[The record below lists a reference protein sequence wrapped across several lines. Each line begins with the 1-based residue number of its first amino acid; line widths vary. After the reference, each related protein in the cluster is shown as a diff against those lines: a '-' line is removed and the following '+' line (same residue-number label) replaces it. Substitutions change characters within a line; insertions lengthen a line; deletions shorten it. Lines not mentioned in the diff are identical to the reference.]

1 MTDTLQQRCIDTIR
15 ALAMDVVENA
25 KSGHPGLP
33 MGASAIAYTLWTRHL
48 RYNPRDPQWPNRDR
62 FVLSAGHGSALL
74 YIMLHLT
81 GYDLP
86 MEQLKRFRQLDS
98 KTPGHPEYRDT
109 PGVEVTTGPLGQGF
123 ANAVGMA
130 IAQRFRAAR
139 FNSDEHKVVDHLIYV
154 LCSDGDMME
163 GVASEAA
170 SLAGHLQLG
179 ELIYL
184 YDDNHISLDGPT
196 EDAFTEDVTK
206 RFDAYGWHT
215 QRIDG
220 TDVEAVD
227 AAINAAKQDNR
238 PSLIACRTHIG
249 WGSPHKQD
257 TAKAHGSPLGA
268 DEVKATKE
276 AIGWPTEPSFFVPD
290 DALQFYRSAGEKA
303 AQHEQQWQQTLSAWK
318 QANPDKARQWDADER
333 GELPSGWQDA
343 LPRFDAGGEESTR
356 VASGKAINALAPIVT
371 NLVGGSADLKSSN
384 ETFIT
389 SDSYFTKSEVHRNIA
404 FGVRE
409 HAMCA
414 SLNGMSIYGGL
425 HVYGGTFLTFSD
437 YGRPSIRLAALM
449 EIPVTYVFTHDS
461 IGLGEDG
468 PTHQPVEHVMALRA
482 IPHLYVVRPGDANE
496 TSAAWR
502 IALEHRNGPTLFALS
517 RQKLPIYAETA
528 GDGALKGG
536 YVLRDCEGT
545 PEVILIGT
553 GSELQL
559 AVQAG
564 ERLQQ
569 QGTRVRVVSM
579 PCFELFDQQD
589 AAYRDSVLPQEV
601 RARVSV
607 EAGITFGWE
616 RYIGGAGVAVGLD
629 RFGASAPAKDLFEHF
644 GFTVDNV
651 VNAARTAM
659 ERAREGSGVAP
670 VGAAM
675 AANQGERWHPA
686 LQPDA
691 GVGEAP
697 DTARVSARTME

>member
-1 MTDTLQQRCIDTIR
+1 VTDPLQQRCIDTIR
-15 ALAMDVVENA
+15 ALAMDVVEKAN
-25 KSGHPGLP
+25 SGHPGLP

-86 MEQLKRFRQLDS
+86 MSELQRFRQLHS

-123 ANAVGMA
+123 ANGVGMA
-130 IAQRFRAAR
+130 IAKRFRAAR
-139 FNSDEHKVVDHLIYV
+139 YNTQQHAVIDHRIYAI
-154 LCSDGDMME
+154 CSDGDMME

-196 EDAFTEDVTK
+196 EDTFTEDVTK

-215 QRIDG
+215 QHVDG
-220 TDVEAVD
+220 EDVD
-227 AAINAAKQDNR
+227 AIDNAIRQAQQDPR

-249 WGSPHKQD
+249 WGSPNKQD

-268 DEVKATKE
+268 DEVKLTKE
-276 AIGWPTEPSFFVPD
+276 RIGWPTEPAFYIPD
-290 DALQFYRSAGEKA
+290 DALTFYRDAGARGPELQRA
-303 AQHEQQWQQTLSAWK
+303 WEQTLAAWK
-318 QANPDKARQWDADER
+318 QANPDKAEQWDADER
-333 GELPSGWQDA
+333 GELPRDWHAS
-343 LPRFDAGGEESTR
+343 LPTFEASKEESTR
-356 VASGKAINALAPIVT
+356 VASGKVINALAPVIT

-384 ETFIT
+384 ETYINGEG
-389 SDSYFTKSEVHRNIA
+389 YFGPDTVQRNIA

-409 HAMCA
+409 HAMCSA
-414 SLNGMSIYGGL
+414 LNGMSIYGGL

-437 YGRPSIRLAALM
+437 YARPAIRLAALM
-449 EIPVTYVFTHDS
+449 QIPVTYTFTHDS

-468 PTHQPVEHVMALRA
+468 PTHQPIEHLMALRT

-496 TSAAWR
+496 TADAWR
-502 IALEHRNGPTLFALS
+502 IALEHNDGPTLMALS
-517 RQKLPIYAETA
+517 RQKLPTYAETA
-528 GDGALKGG
+528 NHGALRGG
-536 YVLRDCEGT
+536 YVLRDSDGT

-559 AVQAG
+559 AVTAA
-564 ERLQQ
+564 EALQRE
-569 QGTRVRVVSM
+569 GMRVRVVSM
-579 PCFELFDQQD
+579 PCFELFDLQD
-589 AAYRDSVLPQEV
+589 EAYRDSVLPRDV

-607 EAGITFGWE
+607 EAGVTFGWE
-616 RYIGGAGVAVGLD
+616 RYIGGAGVAVGID
-629 RFGASAPAKDLFEHF
+629 RFGASAPAADVFAYY
-644 GFTVDNV
+644 GFTTDNV
-651 VNAARTAM
+651 VAAARTAM
-659 ERAREGSGVAP
+659 QRARDGEIAP
-670 VGAAM
+670 VGVAM
-675 AANQGERWHPA
+675 AALKQE
-686 LQPDA
+686 
-691 GVGEAP
+691 
-697 DTARVSARTME
+697 

>member
-1 MTDTLQQRCIDTIR
+1 VTDTLEQRSIDTIR
-15 ALAMDVVENA
+15 ALSMDVVEKA

-74 YIMLHLT
+74 YVMLHLT

-86 MEQLKRFRQLDS
+86 MSELQRFRQLHS

-130 IAQRFRAAR
+130 IAKRFRAAR
-139 FNSDEHKVVDHLIYV
+139 FNTPQHAVIDHRIYV

-196 EDAFTEDVTK
+196 EDSFTEDVVA

-220 TDVEAVD
+220 TDV
-227 AAINAAKQDNR
+227 AAIDSAITQAQQDSR

-249 WGSPHKQD
+249 WGSPNKQD
-257 TAKAHGSPLGA
+257 TAKAHGSPLGP

-276 AIGWPTEPSFFVPD
+276 RIGWPLEPAFYIPD
-290 DALQFYRSAGEKA
+290 DVLAFYRQAVDRG
-303 AQHEQQWQQTLSAWK
+303 AQLEQEWRQTLDAWR
-318 QANPDKARQWDADER
+318 QANPEKAKQWDADDK
-333 GELPSGWQDA
+333 GELPSGWQQS
-343 LPRFDAGGEESTR
+343 LPSFDAGTDESTR
-356 VASGKAINALAPIVT
+356 VASGKVINALAPVIT

-384 ETFIT
+384 ETYIT
-389 SDSYFTKSEVHRNIA
+389 SDGYFGKDTVQRNIA

-409 HAMCA
+409 HAMCSA
-414 SLNGMSIYGGL
+414 LNGMSVYGGL

-437 YGRPSIRLAALM
+437 YARPAIRLAALM
-449 EIPVTYVFTHDS
+449 NIPVTYVFTHDS

-468 PTHQPVEHVMALRA
+468 PTHQPVEHLMALRT

-496 TSAAWR
+496 TVAAWR
-502 IALEHRNGPTLFALS
+502 IALEHRDGPTLLALS
-517 RQKLPIYAETA
+517 RQKLPTYAETA

-536 YVLRDCEGT
+536 YVLRDCDGA
-545 PEVILIGT
+545 PEVILIAT

-559 AVQAG
+559 AVGAHEQLSG
-564 ERLQQ
+564 
-569 QGTRVRVVSM
+569 QGVKARVVSM
-579 PCFELFDQQD
+579 PCVELFDEQD
-589 AAYRDSVLPQEV
+589 EAYRESVLPKAT

-616 RYIGGAGVAVGLD
+616 RYIGGAGVAVGVD
-629 RFGASAPAKDLFEHF
+629 RFGASAPATDLFEFF
-644 GFTVDNV
+644 GLTVERV
-651 VNAARTAM
+651 VAAARTAI
-659 ERAREGSGVAP
+659 ERVNADGSVAP

-675 AANQGERWHPA
+675 AWGHP
-686 LQPDA
+686 
-691 GVGEAP
+691 VGNKE
-697 DTARVSARTME
+697 

>member
-15 ALAMDVVENA
+15 ALSMDVVEKA

-33 MGASAIAYTLWTRHL
+33 MGASAIAYTLWTRHM

-86 MEQLKRFRQLDS
+86 MSELQRFRQLHS
-98 KTPGHPEYRDT
+98 ITPGHPEYRDT

-130 IAQRFRAAR
+130 IAKRFRAQRYNTA
-139 FNSDEHKVVDHLIYV
+139 DQAIIDHNIYV

-179 ELIYL
+179 ELVYL

-196 EDAFTEDVTK
+196 EDTFTEDVVK

-215 QRIDG
+215 QRVDG
-220 TDVEAVD
+220 EDVAAID
-227 AAINAAKQDNR
+227 AAIAAAKQDSR

-249 WGSPHKQD
+249 WGSPNKQD

-268 DEVKATKE
+268 DEVKLTKE
-276 AIGWPTEPSFFVPD
+276 RIGWPLEPAFYIPD
-290 DALQFYRSAGEKA
+290 DALDVYRSAGARGA
-303 AQHEQQWQQTLSAWK
+303 ALQRDWEQTLAAWK
-318 QANPDKARQWDADER
+318 QANPDAAALWDADQR
-333 GELPSGWQDA
+333 GELPPAWHQQ
-343 LPRFDAGGEESTR
+343 LPTYQAGTQESTR
-356 VASGKAINALAPIVT
+356 IASGKAINALAPLIT

-389 SDSYFTKSEVHRNIA
+389 SDAYFSASRVQRNLA

-409 HAMCA
+409 HAMC
-414 SLNGMSIYGGL
+414 STLNGMSVYGGL

-437 YGRPSIRLAALM
+437 YARPAIRLASLM
-449 EIPVTYVFTHDS
+449 QIPVTYVFTHDS

-468 PTHQPVEHVMALRA
+468 PTHQPIEHLMALRA

-502 IALEHRNGPTLFALS
+502 IALEHGNGPTLMALS

-528 GDGALKGG
+528 GDGALRGG
-536 YVLRDCEGT
+536 YVLRDAPSGA
-545 PEVILIGT
+545 PEVILIAT

-564 ERLQQ
+564 EQLTQ
-569 QGTRVRVVSM
+569 QGIAARVVSM

-589 AAYRDSVLPQEV
+589 AEYRDAILPQHV
-601 RARVSV
+601 NARVSV

-616 RYIGGAGVAVGLD
+616 RYIGSAGVAVGID
-629 RFGASAPAKDLFEHF
+629 QFGASAPGPDVFEYF
-644 GFTVDNV
+644 GFTVDHV
-651 VNAARTAM
+651 VAAAHSAM
-659 ERAREGSGVAP
+659 ERARTATQSP
-670 VGAAM
+670 VGAAG
-675 AANQGERWHPA
+675 ATKE
-686 LQPDA
+686 
-691 GVGEAP
+691 
-697 DTARVSARTME
+697 

>member
-1 MTDTLQQRCIDTIR
+1 VTDTLQQRCIDTIR
-15 ALAMDVVENA
+15 ALAMDVVEKA

-86 MEQLKRFRQLDS
+86 MSELQRFRQLHS

-130 IAQRFRAAR
+130 IAKRFRAAR
-139 FNSDEHKVVDHLIYV
+139 YNTDEHAIVDHRIYV

-179 ELIYL
+179 DLIYL

-196 EDAFTEDVTK
+196 DDTFTEDVVA

-215 QRIDG
+215 QHVDG
-220 TDVEAVD
+220 EDVEAID
-227 AAINAAKQDNR
+227 AAIGKAKLDKR

-249 WGSPHKQD
+249 WGSPNKQD
-257 TAKAHGSPLGA
+257 TAKAHGSPLGP
-268 DEVKATKE
+268 DEVKLTKE
-276 AIGWPTEPSFFVPD
+276 RIGWPTEPAFYIPD
-290 DALQFYRSAGEKA
+290 DALTYYRDAGARGADLQREWE
-303 AQHEQQWQQTLSAWK
+303 QTLQQWQQADPTRA
-318 QANPDKARQWDADER
+318 AQWEADQR
-333 GELPSGWQDA
+333 GELPANWHAA
-343 LPRFDAGGEESTR
+343 LPTYEAGAEESTR
-356 VASGKAINALAPIVT
+356 VASGKAINALAPVVT

-384 ETFIT
+384 ETYIT
-389 SDSYFTKSEVHRNIA
+389 SDGYFAKDIVQRNLA

-409 HAMCA
+409 HAMC
-414 SLNGMSIYGGL
+414 STLNGMSVYGGL
-425 HVYGGTFLTFSD
+425 HVYGGTFLCFSD
-437 YGRPSIRLAALM
+437 YARPAIRLASLM
-449 EIPVTYVFTHDS
+449 QIPVTYVFTHDS

-482 IPHLYVVRPGDANE
+482 IPHLYVVRPGDAHE

-502 IALEHRNGPTLFALS
+502 IALEHRDGPTLMALT

-528 GDGALKGG
+528 GDGALRGG
-536 YVLRDCEGT
+536 YVFRDTEGT

-564 ERLQQ
+564 EALQQ
-569 QGTRVRVVSM
+569 QGTRTRVVSM

-589 AAYRDSVLPQEV
+589 DAYRDSVLPRDV
-601 RARVSV
+601 TARVSV
-607 EAGITFGWE
+607 EAGVTFGWE
-616 RYIGGAGVAVGLD
+616 RYIGSSGVAVGID
-629 RFGASAPAKDLFEHF
+629 QFGTSAPAKDLFEYF
-644 GFTVDNV
+644 GFTVDRV
-651 VNAARTAM
+651 VAAARTAM
-659 ERAREGSGVAP
+659 ARARAGSGAAP
-670 VGAAM
+670 VGATK
-675 AANQGERWHPA
+675 E
-686 LQPDA
+686 
-691 GVGEAP
+691 
-697 DTARVSARTME
+697 

>member
-1 MTDTLQQRCIDTIR
+1 VTDTLQQRCIDTIR
-15 ALAMDVVENA
+15 ALAMDVVEKA

-86 MEQLKRFRQLDS
+86 MSELQRFRQLHS

-130 IAQRFRAAR
+130 IAKRFRAAR
-139 FNSDEHKVVDHLIYV
+139 YNTDGHAIVDHRIYV

-179 ELIYL
+179 DLIYL

-196 EDAFTEDVTK
+196 EDTFTEDVVA

-215 QRIDG
+215 QHVDG
-220 TDVEAVD
+220 EDVEAID
-227 AAINAAKQDNR
+227 AAIEKAKQDKR

-249 WGSPHKQD
+249 WGSPNKQD
-257 TAKAHGSPLGA
+257 TAKAHGSPLGP
-268 DEVKATKE
+268 DEVKLTKE
-276 AIGWPTEPSFFVPD
+276 RIGWPTEPAFYIPD
-290 DALQFYRSAGEKA
+290 DALAYYRDAGA
-303 AQHEQQWQQTLSAWK
+303 RGADLQRHWQQTLQQWQQADPTRA
-318 QANPDKARQWDADER
+318 AQWEADQR
-333 GELPSGWQDA
+333 SELPANWHAA
-343 LPRFDAGGEESTR
+343 LPTYEAGTEESTR
-356 VASGKAINALAPIVT
+356 IASGKAINALAPLVT

-384 ETFIT
+384 ETYIT
-389 SDSYFTKSEVHRNIA
+389 TDGYFAKDRVQRNLA

-409 HAMCA
+409 HAMC
-414 SLNGMSIYGGL
+414 STLNGMSVYGGL
-425 HVYGGTFLTFSD
+425 HVYGGTFLCFSD
-437 YGRPSIRLAALM
+437 YARPAIRLASLM
-449 EIPVTYVFTHDS
+449 QIPVTYVFTHDS

-482 IPHLYVVRPGDANE
+482 IPHLYVVRPGDAHE

-502 IALEHRNGPTLFALS
+502 IALEHRDGPTLMALT

-528 GDGALKGG
+528 GDGALRGG
-536 YVLRDCEGT
+536 YVFRDTDGT

-564 ERLQQ
+564 EALQQ
-569 QGTRVRVVSM
+569 QGTRARVVSM

-589 AAYRDSVLPQEV
+589 DAYRDSVLPRDV
-601 RARVSV
+601 TARVSV
-607 EAGITFGWE
+607 EAGVTFGWE
-616 RYIGGAGVAVGLD
+616 RYIGSNGVAVGID
-629 RFGASAPAKDLFEHF
+629 QFGASAPAKDLFEYF
-644 GFTVDNV
+644 GFTVDRV
-651 VNAARTAM
+651 VAAARTAM
-659 ERAREGSGVAP
+659 ARARAGSGVAP
-670 VGAAM
+670 VGATK
-675 AANQGERWHPA
+675 E
-686 LQPDA
+686 
-691 GVGEAP
+691 
-697 DTARVSARTME
+697 

>member
-1 MTDTLQQRCIDTIR
+1 VTDTLQQRCIDTIR
-15 ALAMDVVENA
+15 ALAMDVVEKA

-86 MEQLKRFRQLDS
+86 MSELQRFRQLHS
-98 KTPGHPEYRDT
+98 MTPGHPERGDT

-130 IAQRFRAAR
+130 IAKRFRAAR
-139 FNSDEHKVVDHLIYV
+139 YNTDQHAIIDHRTYV

-196 EDAFTEDVTK
+196 EDSFTEDVVA

-215 QRIDG
+215 QRVDG
-220 TDVEAVD
+220 TDVDAVD
-227 AAINAAKQDNR
+227 KAITAAKQDQR

-249 WGSPHKQD
+249 WGSPNKQD
-257 TAKAHGSPLGA
+257 TAKAHGSPLGP
-268 DEVKATKE
+268 DEVRLTKE
-276 AIGWPTEPSFFVPD
+276 AIGWPLEPAFYIPD
-290 DALQFYRSAGEKA
+290 DALAVYRNAGARGDGLQRK
-303 AQHEQQWQQTLSAWK
+303 WQQTLDAWK
-318 QANPDKARQWDADER
+318 QANPQLAATYDADQR
-333 GELPSGWQDA
+333 GELPHGWQDA
-343 LPRFDAGGEESTR
+343 LPKFEAGQEESTR
-356 VASGKAINALAPIVT
+356 VASGKAINAMAPLIT

-389 SDSYFTKSEVHRNIA
+389 SDGYFAKDRVQRNIA

-409 HAMCA
+409 HAMCG
-414 SLNGMSIYGGL
+414 SLNGMSVYGGL
-425 HVYGGTFLTFSD
+425 HVYGGTFLCFSD
-437 YGRPSIRLAALM
+437 YARPAIRLASLM
-449 EIPVTYVFTHDS
+449 QIPVTYVFTHDS

-468 PTHQPVEHVMALRA
+468 PTHQPVEHLMALRA
-482 IPHLYVVRPGDANE
+482 IPHLFVVRPGDANE

-502 IALEHRNGPTLFALS
+502 IALGRRDGPTLMALS
-517 RQKLPIYAETA
+517 RQKLPIYAETT
-528 GDGALKGG
+528 GDGALRGG
-536 YVLRDCEGT
+536 YVLRDCDGP

-559 AVQAG
+559 AVGAAAVLQQAG
-564 ERLQQ
+564 
-569 QGTRVRVVSM
+569 TRARVVSM
-579 PCFELFDQQD
+579 PCFELFDAQD
-589 AAYRDSVLPQEV
+589 DAYRESVLPSGV
-601 RARVSV
+601 NARVSV

-616 RYIGGAGVAVGLD
+616 RYIGGAGVAVGID
-629 RFGASAPAKDLFEHF
+629 HFGASAPAKDLFEFF
-644 GFTVDNV
+644 GFTVERV
-651 VNAARTAM
+651 VEAAHTAM
-659 ERAREGSGVAP
+659 ERAREGSRVAP
-670 VGAAM
+670 VGAAF
-675 AANQGERWHPA
+675 AANRER
-686 LQPDA
+686 
-691 GVGEAP
+691 
-697 DTARVSARTME
+697 

>member
-15 ALAMDVVENA
+15 ALAMDMVEKAN
-25 KSGHPGLP
+25 SGHPGLP
-33 MGASAIAYTLWTRHL
+33 MGASAIAYTLWTRQM
-48 RYNPRDPQWPNRDR
+48 RYDPRDPHWPNRDR

-74 YIMLHLT
+74 YLMLHLT

-86 MEQLKRFRQLDS
+86 MSELQRFRQLHS

-130 IAQRFRAAR
+130 IAKRFRAAR
-139 FNSDEHKVVDHLIYV
+139 YNTPEQAIIDHDIYV

-170 SLAGHLQLG
+170 SLAGHLRLG

-196 EDAFTEDVTK
+196 EDTFTEDVVQ

-215 QRIDG
+215 QRVDG
-220 TDVEAVD
+220 EDVD
-227 AAINAAKQDNR
+227 AIDRAITNAKQDKR

-249 WGSPHKQD
+249 WGSPNKQD

-268 DEVKATKE
+268 DEVRLTKE
-276 AIGWPTEPSFFVPD
+276 RMGWPTEPAFYVPE
-290 DALQFYRSAGEKA
+290 DALEFYRTAGARGAELRR
-303 AQHEQQWQQTLSAWK
+303 QWEQTLDAWK
-318 QANPDKARQWDADER
+318 QANPDRAQLWDADER
-333 GELPSGWQDA
+333 GELPHDWQQL
-343 LPRFDAGGEESTR
+343 LPRFEAGKEESTR
-356 VASGKAINALAPIVT
+356 VASGKVINALAPVIT

-384 ETFIT
+384 ETYIT
-389 SDSYFTKSEVHRNIA
+389 SDGYFGPDTVQRNIA

-409 HAMCA
+409 HAMCSA
-414 SLNGMSIYGGL
+414 LNGMSIYGGL

-437 YGRPSIRLAALM
+437 YGRPAIRLACLM
-449 EIPVTYVFTHDS
+449 NIPVTYVFTHDS

-468 PTHQPVEHVMALRA
+468 PTHQPIEHLMALRA

-496 TSAAWR
+496 ATAAWR
-502 IALEHRNGPTLFALS
+502 IALEHRNGPTLMALS
-517 RQKLPIYAETA
+517 RQKLPIYSETTSP
-528 GDGALKGG
+528 DVLRGA

-559 AVQAG
+559 VVRAG
-564 ERLQQ
+564 EALQQ
-569 QGTRVRVVSM
+569 QGVRARVVSM

-589 AAYRDSVLPQEV
+589 AEYRESVLPKDV
-601 RARVSV
+601 LARVSV

-616 RYIGGAGVAVGLD
+616 RYIGGAGVAVGID
-629 RFGASAPAKDLFEHF
+629 RFGASAPAKDLFEFF
-644 GFTVDNV
+644 GFTVDRV
-651 VNAARTAM
+651 VEAARTAM
-659 ERAREGSGVAP
+659 ERARAGSGVAS

-675 AANQGERWHPA
+675 AANASSE
-686 LQPDA
+686 
-691 GVGEAP
+691 
-697 DTARVSARTME
+697 

>member
-1 MTDTLQQRCIDTIR
+1 VTDLQQRSIDTIR
-15 ALAMDVVENA
+15 ALAMDVVEKA

-33 MGASAIAYTLWTRHL
+33 MGASAIAYTLWTRHM
-48 RYNPRDPQWPNRDR
+48 RYNPRDPRWPNRDR

-86 MEQLKRFRQLDS
+86 MSELQRFRQLHS
-98 KTPGHPEYRDT
+98 RTPGHPEYRDT

-123 ANAVGMA
+123 ANGVGMA
-130 IAQRFRAAR
+130 IAKRFRAAR
-139 FNSDEHKVVDHLIYV
+139 YNTEQHRIVDHHIYA

-179 ELIYL
+179 ELVYL
-184 YDDNHISLDGPT
+184 YDDNRISLDGPT
-196 EDAFTEDVTK
+196 EDTFTEDVVA
-206 RFDAYGWHT
+206 RFEAYGWHT

-220 TDVEAVD
+220 RDVAAID
-227 AAINAAKQDNR
+227 AAVTAAKCDPR

-249 WGSPHKQD
+249 WGSPNKQD
-257 TAKAHGSPLGA
+257 TAKAHGSPLGP

-276 AIGWPTEPSFFVPD
+276 RIGWPLEPAFLIPD
-290 DALQFYRSAGEKA
+290 EVLDFYRQVGARGEEL
-303 AQHEQQWQQTLSAWK
+303 QREWEQQLAQWK
-318 QANPDKARQWDADER
+318 QANPQLARMWDADER
-333 GELPSGWQDA
+333 GELPAGWQDA
-343 LPRFDAGGEESTR
+343 LPQFATGSEESTR
-356 VASGKAINALAPIVT
+356 VASGKAINALAPVVT

-389 SDSYFTKSEVHRNIA
+389 SEGYFTPDKVQRNIA

-409 HAMCA
+409 HAMCSA
-414 SLNGMSIYGGL
+414 LNGMSIYGGL
-425 HVYGGTFLTFSD
+425 HVFGGTFLTFSD
-437 YGRPSIRLAALM
+437 YCRPAIRLAALM
-449 EIPVTYVFTHDS
+449 QIPVTYVFTHDS

-468 PTHQPVEHVMALRA
+468 PTHQPVEHLMALRA

-496 TSAAWR
+496 TSLAWR
-502 IALEHRNGPTLFALS
+502 IALERRDGPTLMALS
-517 RQKLPIYAETA
+517 RQKLPVYAETA
-528 GDGALKGG
+528 GQGALRGG
-536 YVLRDCEGT
+536 YVLRDCDGE

-564 ERLQQ
+564 EELQKS
-569 QGTRVRVVSM
+569 GVRARVVSL
-579 PCFELFDQQD
+579 PCFELFQEQD
-589 AAYRDSVLPQEV
+589 EAYRESVLPQGV

-616 RYIGGAGVAVGLD
+616 RFIGGAGVAVGID
-629 RFGASAPAKDLFEHF
+629 RFGASAPLGDLYEFF
-644 GFTVDNV
+644 GFTVPRV
-651 VNAARTAM
+651 VEAAHTAM
-659 ERAREGSGVAP
+659 ARSREGSGVAP

-675 AANQGERWHPA
+675 AVNQE
-686 LQPDA
+686 
-691 GVGEAP
+691 
-697 DTARVSARTME
+697 

>member
-1 MTDTLQQRCIDTIR
+1 VTDTLEQRCIDTVR
-15 ALAMDVVENA
+15 ALAMDVVEKAN
-25 KSGHPGLP
+25 SGHPGLP

-86 MEQLKRFRQLDS
+86 MTELQRFRQLHS
-98 KTPGHPEYRDT
+98 RTPGHPEYRDT

-130 IAQRFRAAR
+130 IAKRFRAAR
-139 FNSDEHKVVDHLIYV
+139 YNTEQHAIVDHHVYA

-196 EDAFTEDVTK
+196 EDTFTEDVVK

-220 TDVEAVD
+220 TDVAAID
-227 AAINAAKQDNR
+227 AAITQAKQDAR

-249 WGSPHKQD
+249 WGSPNKQD
-257 TAKAHGSPLGA
+257 TAKAHGSPLGP
-268 DEVKATKE
+268 DEVKLTKE
-276 AIGWPTEPSFFVPD
+276 SIGWPVQPAFYIPE
-290 DALQFYRSAGEKA
+290 DALDVYRTAGARGATLQRE
-303 AQHEQQWQQTLSAWK
+303 WQDRLTAWK
-318 QANPDKARQWDADER
+318 QANPQLAKQWDADQR
-333 GELPSGWQDA
+333 GV
-343 LPRFDAGGEESTR
+343 LPRQWHDVLPTFEAGKDESTR
-356 VASGKAINALAPIVT
+356 VASGKVINALAPVLP

-384 ETFIT
+384 ETYIT
-389 SDSYFTKSEVHRNIA
+389 SDGYFSANRVQRNIA

-409 HAMCA
+409 HAMC
-414 SLNGMSIYGGL
+414 STLNGMSIYGGL
-425 HVYGGTFLTFSD
+425 FVYGGTFLCFSD
-437 YGRPSIRLAALM
+437 YARPAIRLASLM
-449 EIPVTYVFTHDS
+449 QIPVTYVFTHDS

-468 PTHQPVEHVMALRA
+468 PTHQPVEHLMALRA

-496 TSAAWR
+496 TVAAWR
-502 IALEHRNGPTLFALS
+502 IALEHRDGPTLMALT
-517 RQKLPIYAETA
+517 RQKLPTYAETA
-528 GDGALKGG
+528 ADGPLRGG
-536 YVLRDCEGT
+536 YVLRDSDGP
-545 PEVILIGT
+545 PEVILIAT

-559 AVQAG
+559 AVGAAEQ
-564 ERLQQ
+564 LTQ
-569 QGTRVRVVSM
+569 QGVRARVVSM
-579 PCFELFDQQD
+579 PCFELFDAQD
-589 AAYRDSVLPQEV
+589 ETYRDQVLPEAT

-616 RYIGGAGVAVGLD
+616 RYIGSSGVAVGID
-629 RFGASAPAKDLFEHF
+629 RFGASAPAPDLFEFF
-644 GFTVDNV
+644 GFTVDRV
-651 VNAARTAM
+651 VAAARTALD
-659 ERAREGSGVAP
+659 RVHAGGGVAP
-670 VGAAM
+670 VGA
-675 AANQGERWHPA
+675 GTVTE
-686 LQPDA
+686 
-691 GVGEAP
+691 E
-697 DTARVSARTME
+697 

>member
-1 MTDTLQQRCIDTIR
+1 MTDTLEQRCIDTIR
-15 ALAMDVVENA
+15 ALAMDVVEKA

-33 MGASAIAYTLWTRHL
+33 MGASAIAYTLWTRHM
-48 RYNPRDPQWPNRDR
+48 RYNPRDPHWPNRDR

-74 YIMLHLT
+74 YIMLYLT

-86 MEQLKRFRQLDS
+86 MSELQRFRQLHS

-130 IAQRFRAAR
+130 IAKRYRAAR
-139 FNSDEHKVVDHLIYV
+139 YNTEQDRVIDHDIYV

-163 GVASEAA
+163 GVASESA

-184 YDDNHISLDGPT
+184 YDDNHVSLDGPT
-196 EDAFTEDVTK
+196 EDTFTEDVTK

-215 QRIDG
+215 QRVDG
-220 TDVEAVD
+220 TDVKAIDEA
-227 AAINAAKQDNR
+227 ITKAKQDKR

-249 WGSPHKQD
+249 WGSPNKQD

-268 DEVKATKE
+268 DEVRATKE
-276 AIGWPTEPSFFVPD
+276 RIGWPVEPAFLIPD
-290 DALQFYRSAGEKA
+290 DVLAHYRQAGA
-303 AQHEQQWQQTLSAWK
+303 RGEQTEREWQQLRDAWK
-318 QANPDKARQWDADER
+318 QANPEKARLWDADER
-333 GELPSGWQDA
+333 NELPPGWRDA
-343 LPRFDAGGEESTR
+343 LPKFEAGTQESTR

-384 ETFIT
+384 ETYIEGEG
-389 SDSYFTKSEVHRNIA
+389 YFSGDKPNRNIA

-409 HAMCA
+409 HAMCSA
-414 SLNGMSIYGGL
+414 LNGMSIYGGL

-437 YGRPSIRLAALM
+437 YGRPAIRLASLM
-449 EIPVTYVFTHDS
+449 QIPVTYVFTHDS

-468 PTHQPVEHVMALRA
+468 PTHQPVEHLMALRA

-496 TSAAWR
+496 TSHAWR
-502 IALEHRNGPTLFALS
+502 IALEHSNGPTLMALR

-528 GDGALKGG
+528 GDGALRGG
-536 YVLRDCEGT
+536 YVLRDADPSTT

-564 ERLQQ
+564 EQLAKE
-569 QGTRVRVVSM
+569 GVKARVVSM
-579 PCFELFDQQD
+579 PCFELFDAQD
-589 AAYRDSVLPQEV
+589 EAYRESVLPRTV
-601 RARVSV
+601 HARVSV
-607 EAGITFGWE
+607 EAGITFGWQ
-616 RYIGGAGVAVGLD
+616 RYLGDSGVAVGID
-629 RFGASAPAKDLFEHF
+629 RFGASAPAPDLYEFF
-644 GFTVDNV
+644 GFTVDHV
-651 VNAARTAM
+651 
-659 ERAREGSGVAP
+659 
-670 VGAAM
+670 VGAAREVM
-675 AANQGERWHPA
+675 GRLH
-686 LQPDA
+686 A
-691 GVGEAP
+691 GA
-697 DTARVSARTME
+697 TS

>member
-1 MTDTLQQRCIDTIR
+1 VTDPLEQRSIDTIR
-15 ALAMDVVENA
+15 ALAMDVVEKA

-48 RYNPRDPQWPNRDR
+48 RFNPRDPHWPNRDR
-62 FVLSAGHGSALL
+62 FILSAGHGSALL

-86 MEQLKRFRQLDS
+86 MSELQRFRQLHS

-130 IAQRFRAAR
+130 IAKRFRAAR
-139 FNSDEHKVVDHLIYV
+139 YNTARHQVIDHHIYV

-170 SLAGHLQLG
+170 SLAGHLQFG

-196 EDAFTEDVTK
+196 EDTFTEDVPK

-215 QRIDG
+215 QRVDG
-220 TDVEAVD
+220 HDVAAID
-227 AAINAAKQDNR
+227 AAIQSAKRDPR

-249 WGSPHKQD
+249 WGSPNKQD
-257 TAKAHGSPLGA
+257 TAKAHGSPLGP
-268 DEVKATKE
+268 DEVRLTKE
-276 AIGWPTEPSFFVPD
+276 RIGWPTEPAFFVPD
-290 DALQFYRSAGEKA
+290 DVRDVYRKAGERG
-303 AQHEQQWQQTLSAWK
+303 EQLQREWEALLDEWK
-318 QANPDKARQWDADER
+318 KANPQLAQLWDADER
-333 GELPSGWQDA
+333 AELPRGWQTA
-343 LPRFDAGGEESTR
+343 LPKYQAGTEESTR

-389 SDSYFTKSEVHRNIA
+389 SDGYFTADRPQRNIA

-414 SLNGMSIYGGL
+414 SLNGMSVYGGL
-425 HVYGGTFLTFSD
+425 FVYGGTFLTFSD
-437 YGRPSIRLAALM
+437 YGRPAIRLASLM

-468 PTHQPVEHVMALRA
+468 PTHQPVEHLMALRA

-496 TSAAWR
+496 TSHAWR
-502 IALEHRNGPTLFALS
+502 IALEHRDGPTLMALS
-517 RQKLPIYAETA
+517 RQKMPVYAETA

-536 YVLRDCEGT
+536 YVLRDCEGV

-553 GSELQL
+553 GSELHL
-559 AVQAG
+559 AVEAAEQLRNGGVRA
-564 ERLQQ
+564 
-569 QGTRVRVVSM
+569 RVVSM
-579 PCFELFDQQD
+579 PCFELFDRQD
-589 AAYRDSVLPQEV
+589 DAYRESVLPEAV
-601 RARVSV
+601 HARVSV

-616 RYIGGAGVAVGLD
+616 RYLGEHGVAVGID
-629 RFGASAPAKDLFEHF
+629 RFGASAPAQDVFEFF
-644 GFTVDNV
+644 GFTVDHV
-651 VNAARTAM
+651 
-659 ERAREGSGVAP
+659 
-670 VGAAM
+670 VGAAREVM
-675 AANQGERWHPA
+675 GRLH
-686 LQPDA
+686 A
-691 GVGEAP
+691 GA
-697 DTARVSARTME
+697 TS

>member
-15 ALAMDVVENA
+15 ALSMDVVEKA

-33 MGASAIAYTLWTRHL
+33 MGASALAYTLWTRHL

-62 FVLSAGHGSALL
+62 VVLSAGHGSALL
-74 YIMLHLT
+74 YVMLHLT

-86 MEQLKRFRQLDS
+86 MSELQRFRQLQS
-98 KTPGHPEYRDT
+98 ITPGHPEYRDT

-130 IAQRFRAAR
+130 IAKRFRAAR
-139 FNSDEHKVVDHLIYV
+139 YNTQQHAIIDHRIYV

-179 ELIYL
+179 DLIYL

-196 EDAFTEDVTK
+196 EDTFTEDVLK
-206 RFDAYGWHT
+206 RFDGYGWHT
-215 QRIDG
+215 QRVDG
-220 TDVEAVD
+220 MNVD
-227 AAINAAKQDNR
+227 AIDTAIANAKQDGR

-249 WGSPHKQD
+249 WGSPNKQD

-268 DEVKATKE
+268 DEVNLTKVR
-276 AIGWPTEPSFFVPD
+276 IGWPTEPAFFIPD
-290 DALQFYRSAGEKA
+290 DALAFYREAGGRGEA
-303 AQHEQQWQQTLSAWK
+303 LQREWQDTLTKWK
-318 QANPDKARQWDADER
+318 QQNPDKAQQWDADER
-333 GELPSGWQDA
+333 GELPANWHSA
-343 LPRFDAGGEESTR
+343 LPAYEAGQQESTR
-356 VASGKAINALAPIVT
+356 VASGKAINALAPVVT

-389 SDSYFTKSEVHRNIA
+389 GDTYLTSNEVHRNIA

-409 HAMCA
+409 HAMCS
-414 SLNGMSIYGGL
+414 SLNGMSVYGGL
-425 HVYGGTFLTFSD
+425 HVYGGTFLCFSD
-437 YGRPSIRLAALM
+437 YARPAIRLAALM
-449 EIPVTYVFTHDS
+449 QIPVTYVFTHDS

-468 PTHQPVEHVMALRA
+468 PTHQPVEHLMALRA

-502 IALEHRNGPTLFALS
+502 IALEHRDGPTLMALS

-528 GDGALKGG
+528 GDGALRGG
-536 YVLRDCEGT
+536 YVLRDGEGT

-564 ERLQQ
+564 EQLQA
-569 QGTRVRVVSM
+569 QGVKARVVSM

-589 AAYRDSVLPQEV
+589 ATYRDSVLPRQV
-601 RARVSV
+601 HARVSV

-616 RYIGGAGVAVGLD
+616 RYIGGTGVAVGID
-629 RFGASAPAKDLFEHF
+629 RFGASAPAPDLFQHF
-644 GFTVDNV
+644 GFTVDTV
-651 VNAARTAM
+651 VGAARTAM
-659 ERAREGSGVAP
+659 ERAREGGGVAP

-675 AANQGERWHPA
+675 AANRE
-686 LQPDA
+686 
-691 GVGEAP
+691 E
-697 DTARVSARTME
+697 

>member
-1 MTDTLQQRCIDTIR
+1 VTDTLQQRCIDTIR
-15 ALAMDVVENA
+15 ALAMDVVEKA

-74 YIMLHLT
+74 YIMLYLT

-86 MEQLKRFRQLDS
+86 MSELQRFRQLHS
-98 KTPGHPEYRDT
+98 MTPGHPEYGDT

-130 IAQRFRAAR
+130 IAKRFRAAR
-139 FNSDEHKVVDHLIYV
+139 YNTEQHKVIDHRIYV

-163 GVASEAA
+163 GVSSEAA

-196 EDAFTEDVTK
+196 EDSFTEDVVK

-215 QRIDG
+215 QHVDG
-220 TDVEAVD
+220 TDVDAVD
-227 AAINAAKQDNR
+227 KAILNAKQDNR

-249 WGSPHKQD
+249 WGSPNKQD
-257 TAKAHGSPLGA
+257 TAKAHGSPLGP
-268 DEVKATKE
+268 DEVRLTKE
-276 AIGWPTEPSFFVPD
+276 AIGWPLEPAFYVPD
-290 DALQFYRSAGEKA
+290 DVLAFYRSAGARGDGLER
-303 AQHEQQWQQTLSAWK
+303 EWQELLDVWK
-318 QANPDKARQWDADER
+318 QANPQLAATYDADQR
-333 GELPSGWQDA
+333 DELPIGWQDV
-343 LPRFDAGGEESTR
+343 LPKFEAGQEESTR
-356 VASGKAINALAPIVT
+356 VASGKAINALAPLIT

-389 SDSYFTKSEVHRNIA
+389 TDGYFSKDRVQRNLA

-409 HAMCA
+409 HAMCG
-414 SLNGMSIYGGL
+414 SLNGMSVYGGL
-425 HVYGGTFLTFSD
+425 HVYGGTFLCFSD
-437 YGRPSIRLAALM
+437 YARPAIRLASLM
-449 EIPVTYVFTHDS
+449 QIPVTYVFTHDS

-468 PTHQPVEHVMALRA
+468 PTHQPVEHLMALRA
-482 IPHLYVVRPGDANE
+482 IPHLWVVRPGDANE

-502 IALEHRNGPTLFALS
+502 IALEHRDGPTLMALS

-536 YVLRDCEGT
+536 YVLRDCDGP

-559 AVQAG
+559 AVGAQQA
-564 ERLQQ
+564 LQQ
-569 QGTRVRVVSM
+569 QGTRTRVVSI
-579 PCFELFDQQD
+579 PCFELFDRQD
-589 AAYRDSVLPQEV
+589 SSYRDSVLPQGV

-616 RYIGGAGVAVGLD
+616 RYIGGAGVAVGID
-629 RFGASAPAKDLFEHF
+629 RFGASAPAKDLFEFF
-644 GFTVDNV
+644 GFTVDRV
-651 VNAARTAM
+651 VEAAHTAM
-659 ERAREGSGVAP
+659 ERAREGSGVSP
-670 VGAAM
+670 VGAAL
-675 AANQGERWHPA
+675 AANNQ
-686 LQPDA
+686 
-691 GVGEAP
+691 
-697 DTARVSARTME
+697 

>member
-1 MTDTLQQRCIDTIR
+1 MMGVTAAQPHPRGPARRTQRKVTDSIEQRSIDTIR
-15 ALAMDVVENA
+15 ALAMDVVEKAN
-25 KSGHPGLP
+25 SGHPGLP
-33 MGASAIAYTLWTRHL
+33 MGASAVAYSLWTRHM

-86 MEQLKRFRQLDS
+86 MSELQRFRQLGS

-130 IAQRFRAAR
+130 IAKRFRAAR
-139 FNSDEHKVVDHLIYV
+139 FNTAQHQPVDHRIYV

-196 EDAFTEDVTK
+196 EDTFTENVTA

-220 TDVEAVD
+220 TDLQQIDAAVEAAQRD
-227 AAINAAKQDNR
+227 PR

-249 WGSPHKQD
+249 WGSPNKQD
-257 TAKAHGSPLGA
+257 TAKAHGSALGPE
-268 DEVKATKE
+268 EVKLTKE
-276 AIGWPTEPSFFVPD
+276 AIGWPTEPPFYIPD
-290 DALQFYRSAGEKA
+290 DVLAHYRDAVRRGEQLQREWT
-303 AQHEQQWQQTLSAWK
+303 ETLQRWK
-318 QANPDKARQWDADER
+318 QANPDRARLWDAEER
-333 GELPSGWQDA
+333 GELPRGWQDA
-343 LPRFDAGGEESTR
+343 LPKYEAGAQESTR
-356 VASGKAINALAPIVT
+356 VASGKAINALAPVVT

-384 ETFIT
+384 ETYIEGEG
-389 SDSYFTKSEVHRNIA
+389 YFGPDTVQRNIA

-414 SLNGMSIYGGL
+414 ALNGMSIYGGL

-437 YGRPSIRLAALM
+437 YGRPSIRLASLM

-468 PTHQPVEHVMALRA
+468 PTHQPVEHLMALRA
-482 IPHLYVVRPGDANE
+482 IPHLWVVRPGDANE
-496 TSAAWR
+496 TSDAWR
-502 IALEHRNGPTLFALS
+502 IALEHRDGPTLFALS
-517 RQKLPIYAETA
+517 RQKLPVYAETA
-528 GDGALKGG
+528 GGGALKGG
-536 YVLRDCEGT
+536 YVLRDCDGE
-545 PEVILIGT
+545 PELILIGT

-559 AVQAG
+559 AVGAAEQ
-564 ERLQQ
+564 LQKE
-569 QGTRVRVVSM
+569 GVRTRVVSM
-579 PCFELFDQQD
+579 PCFELFDEQD
-589 AAYRDSVLPQEV
+589 EAYRDSVLPPGV
-601 RARVSV
+601 RARVAV
-607 EAGITFGWE
+607 EAGITFGWQ
-616 RYIGGAGVAVGLD
+616 RYIGERGVAVGID
-629 RFGASAPAKDLFEHF
+629 RFGASAPGPEAMEHF
-644 GFTVDNV
+644 GFTVDHV
-651 VNAARTAM
+651 
-659 ERAREGSGVAP
+659 
-670 VGAAM
+670 VGAARAVM
-675 AANQGERWHPA
+675 ASLHAPA
-686 LQPDA
+686 A
-691 GVGEAP
+691 
-697 DTARVSARTME
+697 S